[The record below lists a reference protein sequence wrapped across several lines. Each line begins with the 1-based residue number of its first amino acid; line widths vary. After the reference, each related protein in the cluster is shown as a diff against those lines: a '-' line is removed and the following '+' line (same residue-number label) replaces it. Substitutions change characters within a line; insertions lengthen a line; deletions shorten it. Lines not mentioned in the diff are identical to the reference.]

1 MFVHWTK
8 RRALTLGGLFAACI
22 LAAAGLFY
30 LFVYLPQCA
39 QIEKLTLEANAGQE
53 KIAEIERFLTA
64 HPDLAAYERET
75 RAKLEMLAKK
85 LPDDHEISAFV
96 AQAQQAANDSGVT
109 LIRVAPGQ
117 ANARG
122 AYTETPLLVEF
133 KGNYVQTLDFIRKL
147 ERIERFNLIDRME
160 LKSREGSLRGKF
172 MVFVYAFQD
181 RQSVQKEENG
191 EETSNSTME

>member
-8 RRALTLGGLFAACI
+8 RRALALGGLFAACI

-30 LFVYLPQCA
+30 WFVYLPQRA
-39 QIEKLTLEANAGQE
+39 QIEKLTLEANIGQA
-53 KIAEIERFLTA
+53 KIAEIERFLNA

-96 AQAQQAANDSGVT
+96 AQAQQAANDSGVI
-109 LIRVAPGQ
+109 LVRVAPGQ

-133 KGNYVQTLDFIRKL
+133 RGNYVQTLEFIRKL
-147 ERIERFNLIDRME
+147 ERIERFNSIDRME
-160 LKSREGSLRGKF
+160 LKSQEGSLGGKF
-172 MVFVYAFQD
+172 MMLVYAFQD
-181 RQSVQKEENG
+181 RQLAEKEENG
-191 EETSNSTME
+191 EETSNSTTE